1 MIQKRLITYIVCS
14 LAAITFGISTV
25 AEAVHML
32 TPAEQ
37 LGKALFLDKNLSAK
51 RNQSCATCHDPEAG
65 WTGPDHEINTHGAVY
80 KGSFEDRFGER
91 NPPSAAY
98 AAVSPILHYDRKVKQ
113 FIGGNFWDGRA
124 TGEKLGNAAADQA
137 QGPFLNPVEHALPDA
152 ACVVHRVCTAT
163 YPVPF
168 QSVYPGECAIAWP
181 SDIDSQCAA
190 ERKVVLSK
198 ETKNK
203 VARAFD
209 AIALAI
215 ASYEAS
221 QEVNPYSSK
230 FDHFLKGEVE
240 LTDIEKKGLE
250 LFNKKG
256 KCSQCHISDGEKPLF
271 TDYTYDNLGVPAN
284 PENPVYKKKPDFIDK
299 GLGGFLEKPDN
310 PKEWRKLA
318 RENMGKHKVPTLRN
332 VDKRSG
338 DAFVKA
344 YMHNGYFKTLKGVVH
359 FYNTRDVKP
368 ACPGNFTEQQAMTA
382 GCWPAVEVKAN
393 VNKKEL
399 GNLHLTDEEEDAIV
413 TFMKT
418 LSDGFM
424 IKGKK

>member
-14 LAAITFGISTV
+14 LTAITFNVSTV
-25 AEAVHML
+25 AEAVHKL

-37 LGKALFLDKNLSAK
+37 LGKSLFFDKNLSLK

-65 WTGPDHEINTHGAVY
+65 WTGPDNKINAHGAVY
-80 KGSFEDRFGER
+80 KGSFEDRFGDR
-91 NPPSAAY
+91 NPPSASY

-152 ACVVHRVCTAT
+152 ACVVYRVCTAT
-163 YPVPF
+163 YPVAF
-168 QSVYPGECAIAWP
+168 EIVNPGECDIAWP
-181 SDIDSQCAA
+181 SDIDRQCA
-190 ERKVVLSK
+190 EEKKVVLS
-198 ETKNK
+198 EEMRNK

-215 ASYEAS
+215 AAYEAS
-221 QEVNPYSSK
+221 QEVNPYTSK
-230 FDHFLKGEVE
+230 FDYFLKGKAE
-240 LTDIEKKGLE
+240 LTDTEKKGLA
-250 LFNKKG
+250 LFNEKG
-256 KCSQCHISDGEKPLF
+256 KCSQCHISDGLKPLF
-271 TDYTYDNLGVPAN
+271 TDFTFDNLGVPVN

-332 VDKRSG
+332 VDKRPG
-338 DAFVKA
+338 DTFVKA

-368 ACPGNFTEQQAMTA
+368 ACPGQYTEHQAMAA

-393 VNKKEL
+393 VNTDEL
-399 GNLHLTDEEEDAIV
+399 GNLQLTDEEEDAIV
-413 TFMKT
+413 AFMKT

-424 IKGKK
+424 PVGKK